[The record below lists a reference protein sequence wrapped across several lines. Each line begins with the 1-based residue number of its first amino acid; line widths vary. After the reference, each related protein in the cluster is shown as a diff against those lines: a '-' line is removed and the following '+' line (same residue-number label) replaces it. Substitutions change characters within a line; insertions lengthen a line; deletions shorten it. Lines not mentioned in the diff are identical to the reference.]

1 MDKLVLKTTVC
12 FFLIFVILGKAPKG
26 ISLTLQL
33 EGSIIT
39 LEKVMDLVQNKVV
52 EYNIVSKGDSPSKA
66 I

>member
-1 MDKLVLKTTVC
+1 MDKLVLKTAVR
-12 FFLIFVILGKAPKG
+12 FFLIFVILDKAPKG

-39 LEKVMDLVQNKVV
+39 LEKIIDLVQDNIV